1 VWLTEINLVDD
12 IVIAI
17 GDTQHQLLE
26 IVMKRKRRNA
36 AQKERSKKLVKV
48 RRAWE
53 ESGYEAVI
61 KQFRNNEDIF
71 GRNMM
76 QGLEADIIECLMELD
91 DEMLDDYEMPND
103 RIRSIVLENVVRS
116 TEQLGARGRILG
128 ESSVRAWEEFDKL
141 DIF

>member
-1 VWLTEINLVDD
+1 VWLTEINLVND

-116 TEQLGARGRILG
+116 
-128 ESSVRAWEEFDKL
+128 
-141 DIF
+141 